1 MKKIL
6 IGTHLSY
13 LKETQL
19 LGVIE
24 LSVKIGSNSG
34 AFYISKSRSY
44 DKYELNREALEK
56 AHKLAK
62 ENNIDVKNFIVHSP
76 LIGNLANKEIIKNI
90 FQKTVDSYLSDL
102 KVMEESGIQ
111 LFNFH
116 PGSWENREQ
125 GIKQIA
131 DGINYLHE
139 ETKGH
144 NTILLLETM
153 MAKGNFIGRTFE
165 DLKEIID
172 LVKDKKRV
180 GVCMDTCHVWD
191 AGYDIKN
198 NLDGVLKEFDEII
211 GIKYLKAVHVNDSL
225 NDISSH
231 KDRHANI
238 GEGFIGQEALNNFV
252 NHPLIKELPKA
263 IETPIVGQGD
273 IELIKKEIDKLIK

>member
-24 LSVKIGSNSG
+24 SSVKIGSNSG

-56 AHKLAK
+56 AHELAK

-238 GEGFIGQEALNNFV
+238 GEGFIGQEALSNFV